1 MGKVMRV
8 PVRTRSGLLALLL
21 LAVFVTIAAEG
32 KPPAELRAVKRP
44 IPAADFYLRDLDGE
58 LVRLSDFQGK
68 VVLLNF
74 WATWCPPCR
83 KEMPAMQRLY
93 QAYKDKGLEIVAV
106 SVDTASTDEVRA
118 FVEELELTFPVL
130 HDRDSLVSRLYSN
143 PGVPSSYLIN
153 AQGNL
158 AYRVLGEYDWF
169 GENAK
174 NTVEKLL
181 QAE

>member
-1 MGKVMRV
+1 
-8 PVRTRSGLLALLL
+8 
-21 LAVFVTIAAEG
+21 
-32 KPPAELRAVKRP
+32 
-44 IPAADFYLRDLDGE
+44 
-58 LVRLSDFQGK
+58 
-68 VVLLNF
+68 
-74 WATWCPPCR
+74 
-83 KEMPAMQRLY
+83 MQQLY

-106 SVDTASTDEVRA
+106 SVDTASTGEVRA
-118 FVEELELTFPVL
+118 FVEELGLTFPVL

-143 PGVPSSYLIN
+143 PGVPSSYLIDP
-153 AQGNL
+153 QGKV

>member
-1 MGKVMRV
+1 MRV
-8 PVRTRSGLLALLL
+8 PVWIRFGLLVLLL
-21 LAVFVTIAAEG
+21 PLVFTVHAAEA
-32 KPPAELRAVKRP
+32 KPGAELRAVKRP
-44 IPAADFYLRDLDGE
+44 IPATDFYLRDLDGK
-58 LVRLSDFQGK
+58 LVRLSDFHGK
-68 VVLLNF
+68 VLLLNF

-83 KEMPAMQRLY
+83 KEMPAMQQLY
-93 QAYKDKGLEIVAV
+93 QAYRDKGLEIVAV
-106 SVDTASTDEVRA
+106 SVDTTSPAELRA
-118 FVEELELTFPVL
+118 FVNELGLTFTVL

-153 AQGNL
+153 AQGKL